1 MLFAIDHGN
10 SAIKTPSF
18 VFTSGLTDYPV
29 KPPVET
35 DVLEFGG
42 TFWTL
47 SGERIP
53 YMRDKTKDERFF
65 ILSLFAIAKEL
76 RQREALQPM
85 VEAEL
90 AIGLPPEHYEL
101 RNRFAEYFK
110 RGTVQ
115 FKFNDTAISLM
126 IRQVLVYPQ
135 AYAAVVPQ
143 AQIIQQNPRTFV
155 VDIGG
160 FTTDVLLLRGVQPD
174 MQFCRSLEMG
184 AIPMA
189 NGIIGR
195 VSALH
200 DIKIDDDHIAD
211 VIQGRPTIL
220 PKDVQEAIRAT
231 VKSYAAGI
239 LDKLRELQVD
249 LRATPA
255 IFTGGGAA
263 LFRSFLE
270 SSPQVAKA
278 EFVADPRPTLWGT
291 VCWPPPSCARC
302 RPRRSVKALRRDDRF
317 RFSLQWRADTEEK
330 ARVGAL
336 IEQLGNKKSD
346 FIVMAVMDYLQ
357 RHPDMEIPGAKIKI
371 TYQPLHTKEQ
381 LLAMVREMVKTSVG
395 EFLSG
400 NAAASTQ
407 SSQPPEMSLGPS
419 EQDID
424 AMVASLKLFDQ
435 S

>member
-1 MLFAIDHGN
+1 MLQ
-10 SAIKTPSF
+10 
-18 VFTSGLTDYPV
+18 
-29 KPPVET
+29 
-35 DVLEFGG
+35 FGG

-76 RQREALQPM
+76 RQQEALQPM

-115 FKFNDTAISLM
+115 FKFNDTPISLM

-220 PKDVQEAIRAT
+220 PDDVQETIRAT

-263 LFRSFLE
+263 LFRTFIE
-270 SSPQVAKA
+270 TSSQVAKA
-278 EFVADPRPTLWGT
+278 EFVADP
-291 VCWPPPSCARC
+291 
-302 RPRRSVKALRRDDRF
+302 KANAVGFGMLATAQLR
-317 RFSLQWRADTEEK
+317 QMQAQK
-330 ARVGAL
+330 
-336 IEQLGNKKSD
+336 
-346 FIVMAVMDYLQ
+346 
-357 RHPDMEIPGAKIKI
+357 
-371 TYQPLHTKEQ
+371 
-381 LLAMVREMVKTSVG
+381 VG
-395 EFLSG
+395 EGFAQG
-400 NAAASTQ
+400 
-407 SSQPPEMSLGPS
+407 
-419 EQDID
+419 
-424 AMVASLKLFDQ
+424 
-435 S
+435 

>member
-10 SAIKTPSF
+10 SAIKTPDF

-115 FKFNDTAISLM
+115 FKFNDSPISLM

-220 PKDVQEAIRAT
+220 PDDVQETIRAT

-249 LRATPA
+249 LRANPA
-255 IFTGGGAA
+255 IFLGGGSM
-263 LFRSFLE
+263 LLKPYLE
-270 SSPQVAKA
+270 QSPLVIQA
-278 EFVADPRPTLWGT
+278 
-291 VCWPPPSCARC
+291 
-302 RPRRSVKALRRDDRF
+302 
-317 RFSLQWRADTEEK
+317 
-330 ARVGAL
+330 
-336 IEQLGNKKSD
+336 D
-346 FIVMAVMDYLQ
+346 FIEDCHANAVGYEML
-357 RHPDMEIPGAKIKI
+357 AKSQMNRK
-371 TYQPLHTKEQ
+371 
-381 LLAMVREMVKTSVG
+381 
-395 EFLSG
+395 G
-400 NAAASTQ
+400 NGKA
-407 SSQPPEMSLGPS
+407 
-419 EQDID
+419 
-424 AMVASLKLFDQ
+424 
-435 S
+435 

>member
-10 SAIKTPSF
+10 SAIKTPDF

-42 TFWTL
+42 IFWTL

-115 FKFNDTAISLM
+115 FKFNDTPISLM

-220 PKDVQEAIRAT
+220 PDDVQETIRAT

-263 LFRSFLE
+263 LFRTFIE
-270 SSPQVAKA
+270 TSSQVAKA
-278 EFVADPRPTLWGT
+278 EFVADP
-291 VCWPPPSCARC
+291 
-302 RPRRSVKALRRDDRF
+302 KANAVGFGMLATAQLR
-317 RFSLQWRADTEEK
+317 QMQAQK
-330 ARVGAL
+330 
-336 IEQLGNKKSD
+336 
-346 FIVMAVMDYLQ
+346 
-357 RHPDMEIPGAKIKI
+357 
-371 TYQPLHTKEQ
+371 
-381 LLAMVREMVKTSVG
+381 VG
-395 EFLSG
+395 EGFAQG
-400 NAAASTQ
+400 
-407 SSQPPEMSLGPS
+407 
-419 EQDID
+419 
-424 AMVASLKLFDQ
+424 
-435 S
+435 

>member
-10 SAIKTPSF
+10 SAIKTPDF

-42 TFWTL
+42 IFWTL

-76 RQREALQPM
+76 RQQEALQPM

-115 FKFNDTAISLM
+115 FKFNDTPISLM

-220 PKDVQEAIRAT
+220 PDDVQETIRAT

-263 LFRSFLE
+263 LFRTFIE
-270 SSPQVAKA
+270 TSSQVAKA
-278 EFVADPRPTLWGT
+278 EFVADP
-291 VCWPPPSCARC
+291 
-302 RPRRSVKALRRDDRF
+302 KANAVGFGMLATAQLR
-317 RFSLQWRADTEEK
+317 QMQAQK
-330 ARVGAL
+330 
-336 IEQLGNKKSD
+336 
-346 FIVMAVMDYLQ
+346 
-357 RHPDMEIPGAKIKI
+357 
-371 TYQPLHTKEQ
+371 
-381 LLAMVREMVKTSVG
+381 VG
-395 EFLSG
+395 EGFAQG
-400 NAAASTQ
+400 
-407 SSQPPEMSLGPS
+407 
-419 EQDID
+419 
-424 AMVASLKLFDQ
+424 
-435 S
+435 

>member
-1 MLFAIDHGN
+1 
-10 SAIKTPSF
+10 
-18 VFTSGLTDYPV
+18 
-29 KPPVET
+29 
-35 DVLEFGG
+35 VLEFGG

-53 YMRDKTKDERFF
+53 YMRDKTKNERFF

-85 VEAEL
+85 VEARL
-90 AIGLPPEHYEL
+90 AVGLPPEHYEL

-110 RGTVQ
+110 RGIVQ
-115 FKFNDTAISLM
+115 FKFNDIPISLM

-143 AQIIQQNPRTFV
+143 AQIIQRNPCTFV

-174 MQFCRSLEMG
+174 MQFYRSLEMG
-184 AIPMA
+184 TIPMA

-220 PKDVQEAIRAT
+220 PDDVQDTIRAT

-263 LFRSFLE
+263 LFRLFIEASF
-270 SSPQVAKA
+270 QIAKA
-278 EFVADPRPTLWGT
+278 
-291 VCWPPPSCARC
+291 
-302 RPRRSVKALRRDDRF
+302 
-317 RFSLQWRADTEEK
+317 
-330 ARVGAL
+330 
-336 IEQLGNKKSD
+336 D
-346 FIVMAVMDYLQ
+346 FISGPKANAVGYGML
-357 RHPDMEIPGAKIKI
+357 A
-371 TYQPLHTKEQ
+371 TAQ
-381 LLAMVREMVKTSVG
+381 LRQMQAQKVG
-395 EFLSG
+395 EGFAQG
-400 NAAASTQ
+400 
-407 SSQPPEMSLGPS
+407 
-419 EQDID
+419 
-424 AMVASLKLFDQ
+424 
-435 S
+435 

>member
-10 SAIKTPSF
+10 SAVKTPNF

-35 DVLEFGG
+35 DVLEFDG

-65 ILSLFAIAKEL
+65 VLSLFAIAKEL
-76 RQREALQPM
+76 RQQNALQPM
-85 VEAEL
+85 VEADL
-90 AIGLPPEHYEL
+90 AVGLPPEHYEL
-101 RNRFAEYFK
+101 RSRFAEYFK
-110 RGTVQ
+110 RGNVQ
-115 FKFNDTAISLM
+115 FVFNGTPISLM
-126 IRQVLVYPQ
+126 IHQVLVYPQ
-135 AYAAVVPQ
+135 A
-143 AQIIQQNPRTFV
+143 QIIQRNPRTFV

-160 FTTDVLLLRGVQPD
+160 FTTDVLLLRGIQPD

-189 NGIIGR
+189 NSIIGR

-200 DIKIDDDHIAD
+200 DIKIDDDHITD

-220 PKDVQEAIRAT
+220 PDDVQEAIRTT

-263 LFRSFLE
+263 LFRPFIE
-270 SSPQVAKA
+270 ASSQVAQA
-278 EFVADPRPTLWGT
+278 EFVTDP
-291 VCWPPPSCARC
+291 
-302 RPRRSVKALRRDDRF
+302 KANAVGFGMLATAQLRHM
-317 RFSLQWRADTEEK
+317 K
-330 ARVGAL
+330 A
-336 IEQLGNKKSD
+336 QK
-346 FIVMAVMDYLQ
+346 
-357 RHPDMEIPGAKIKI
+357 
-371 TYQPLHTKEQ
+371 
-381 LLAMVREMVKTSVG
+381 VG
-395 EFLSG
+395 EGFAQG
-400 NAAASTQ
+400 
-407 SSQPPEMSLGPS
+407 
-419 EQDID
+419 
-424 AMVASLKLFDQ
+424 
-435 S
+435 

>member
-10 SAIKTPSF
+10 SAIKTPDF

-53 YMRDKTKDERFF
+53 HMRDKTKDERFF

-115 FKFNDTAISLM
+115 FKFNDTPISLM

-220 PKDVQEAIRAT
+220 PDDVQETIRAT

-263 LFRSFLE
+263 LFRTFIE
-270 SSPQVAKA
+270 TSSQVAKA
-278 EFVADPRPTLWGT
+278 EFVADP
-291 VCWPPPSCARC
+291 
-302 RPRRSVKALRRDDRF
+302 KANAVGFGMLATAQLR
-317 RFSLQWRADTEEK
+317 QMQAQK
-330 ARVGAL
+330 
-336 IEQLGNKKSD
+336 
-346 FIVMAVMDYLQ
+346 
-357 RHPDMEIPGAKIKI
+357 
-371 TYQPLHTKEQ
+371 
-381 LLAMVREMVKTSVG
+381 VG
-395 EFLSG
+395 EGFAQG
-400 NAAASTQ
+400 
-407 SSQPPEMSLGPS
+407 
-419 EQDID
+419 
-424 AMVASLKLFDQ
+424 
-435 S
+435 

>member
-220 PKDVQEAIRAT
+220 PDDVQETIRAT
-231 VKSYAAGI
+231 VKSYVAGI

-263 LFRSFLE
+263 LFRTFIE
-270 SSPQVAKA
+270 TSSQVAKA
-278 EFVADPRPTLWGT
+278 EFVADP
-291 VCWPPPSCARC
+291 
-302 RPRRSVKALRRDDRF
+302 KANAVGFGMLATAQLR
-317 RFSLQWRADTEEK
+317 QMQAQK
-330 ARVGAL
+330 
-336 IEQLGNKKSD
+336 
-346 FIVMAVMDYLQ
+346 
-357 RHPDMEIPGAKIKI
+357 
-371 TYQPLHTKEQ
+371 
-381 LLAMVREMVKTSVG
+381 VG
-395 EFLSG
+395 EGFAQG
-400 NAAASTQ
+400 
-407 SSQPPEMSLGPS
+407 
-419 EQDID
+419 
-424 AMVASLKLFDQ
+424 
-435 S
+435 

>member
-10 SAIKTPSF
+10 SAIKTPDF

-42 TFWTL
+42 IFWTL

-115 FKFNDTAISLM
+115 FKFNDTPISLM

-189 NGIIGR
+189 NGIIDR

-220 PKDVQEAIRAT
+220 PDDVQETIRAT

-263 LFRSFLE
+263 LFRTFIE
-270 SSPQVAKA
+270 TSSQVAKA
-278 EFVADPRPTLWGT
+278 EFVADP
-291 VCWPPPSCARC
+291 
-302 RPRRSVKALRRDDRF
+302 KANAVGFGMLATAQLR
-317 RFSLQWRADTEEK
+317 QMQAQK
-330 ARVGAL
+330 
-336 IEQLGNKKSD
+336 
-346 FIVMAVMDYLQ
+346 
-357 RHPDMEIPGAKIKI
+357 
-371 TYQPLHTKEQ
+371 
-381 LLAMVREMVKTSVG
+381 VG
-395 EFLSG
+395 EGFAQG
-400 NAAASTQ
+400 
-407 SSQPPEMSLGPS
+407 
-419 EQDID
+419 
-424 AMVASLKLFDQ
+424 
-435 S
+435 

>member
-10 SAIKTPSF
+10 SAIKTPDF

-115 FKFNDTAISLM
+115 FKFNDTPISLM
-126 IRQVLVYPQ
+126 IRQVLVY
-135 AYAAVVPQ
+135 PQ

-220 PKDVQEAIRAT
+220 PDDVQETIRAT

-263 LFRSFLE
+263 LFRTFIE
-270 SSPQVAKA
+270 TSSQVAKA
-278 EFVADPRPTLWGT
+278 EFVADP
-291 VCWPPPSCARC
+291 
-302 RPRRSVKALRRDDRF
+302 KANAVGFGMLATAQLR
-317 RFSLQWRADTEEK
+317 QMQAQK
-330 ARVGAL
+330 
-336 IEQLGNKKSD
+336 
-346 FIVMAVMDYLQ
+346 
-357 RHPDMEIPGAKIKI
+357 
-371 TYQPLHTKEQ
+371 
-381 LLAMVREMVKTSVG
+381 VG
-395 EFLSG
+395 EGFAQG
-400 NAAASTQ
+400 
-407 SSQPPEMSLGPS
+407 
-419 EQDID
+419 
-424 AMVASLKLFDQ
+424 
-435 S
+435 

>member
-10 SAIKTPSF
+10 SAIKTPNF
-18 VFTSGLTDYPV
+18 AFTSGLTDYPV
-29 KPPVET
+29 KPPVEM
-35 DVLEFGG
+35 DVLEYNG

-53 YMRDKTKDERFF
+53 YMRDKTKDDRFF
-65 ILSLFAIAKEL
+65 VLSLFAIAKEL
-76 RQREALQPM
+76 QKMNALQPM

-110 RGTVQ
+110 RNSVQ
-115 FKFNDTAISLM
+115 FVFNGTPVCLLL
-126 IRQVLVYPQ
+126 RQVMVYPQ

-143 AQIIQQNPRTFV
+143 AQIIRQNPRTFV

-184 AIPMA
+184 AIPMC

-200 DIKIDDDHIAD
+200 DIKIDDDHIFD

-220 PKDVQEAIRAT
+220 PEDVQETIRST

-255 IFTGGGAA
+255 IFIGGGAA
-263 LFRSFLE
+263 LFRPFIE
-270 SSPQVAKA
+270 ESPQV
-278 EFVADPRPTLWGT
+278 
-291 VCWPPPSCARC
+291 
-302 RPRRSVKALRRDDRF
+302 VKA
-317 RFSLQWRADTEEK
+317 
-330 ARVGAL
+330 
-336 IEQLGNKKSD
+336 D
-346 FIVMAVMDYLQ
+346 FISDPKANAIGFGMLAT
-357 RHPDMEIPGAKIKI
+357 A
-371 TYQPLHTKEQ
+371 Q
-381 LLAMVREMVKTSVG
+381 LRQQQAQKVG
-395 EFLSG
+395 DGFAQG
-400 NAAASTQ
+400 
-407 SSQPPEMSLGPS
+407 
-419 EQDID
+419 
-424 AMVASLKLFDQ
+424 
-435 S
+435 

>member
-10 SAIKTPSF
+10 SAIKTPNF

-53 YMRDKTKDERFF
+53 YMRDKTKDDRFF

-85 VEAEL
+85 VEARL
-90 AIGLPPEHYEL
+90 AVGLPPENYEL

-110 RGTVQ
+110 RGIVQ
-115 FKFNDTAISLM
+115 FKFNDIPISLM
-126 IRQVLVYPQ
+126 ICQVLVYPQ

-143 AQIIQQNPRTFV
+143 AQIIQRNPRTFV

-220 PKDVQEAIRAT
+220 PDDVQDTIRAT

-263 LFRSFLE
+263 LFRPFIE
-270 SSPQVAKA
+270 ASPQVAKA
-278 EFVADPRPTLWGT
+278 EFISDP
-291 VCWPPPSCARC
+291 
-302 RPRRSVKALRRDDRF
+302 KANAVGYGMLATAQLR
-317 RFSLQWRADTEEK
+317 QMQAQK
-330 ARVGAL
+330 
-336 IEQLGNKKSD
+336 
-346 FIVMAVMDYLQ
+346 
-357 RHPDMEIPGAKIKI
+357 
-371 TYQPLHTKEQ
+371 
-381 LLAMVREMVKTSVG
+381 VG
-395 EFLSG
+395 EGFAQG
-400 NAAASTQ
+400 
-407 SSQPPEMSLGPS
+407 
-419 EQDID
+419 
-424 AMVASLKLFDQ
+424 
-435 S
+435 

>member
-10 SAIKTPSF
+10 SAIKTPNF

-29 KPPVET
+29 KPPVDT

-53 YMRDKTKDERFF
+53 YMRDKTKDDRFF

-76 RQREALQPM
+76 RQRNVMQAM
-85 VEAEL
+85 VETDL

-101 RNRFAEYFK
+101 RNRFAEYFR

-115 FKFNDTAISLM
+115 FVFNGTPICLM
-126 IRQVLVYPQ
+126 IRQVFVYPQ

-143 AQIIQQNPRTFV
+143 AQIIRQNPRTFV

-184 AIPMA
+184 AIPMG
-189 NGIIGR
+189 NSIIGR

-220 PKDVQEAIRAT
+220 PEDVQDTIRAT
-231 VKSYAAGI
+231 VKNYAAGI

-263 LFRSFLE
+263 LFRPFIEE
-270 SSPQVAKA
+270 SSQVARA
-278 EFVADPRPTLWGT
+278 EFVADP
-291 VCWPPPSCARC
+291 
-302 RPRRSVKALRRDDRF
+302 KANAIGFGML
-317 RFSLQWRADTEEK
+317 AT
-330 ARVGAL
+330 A
-336 IEQLGNKKSD
+336 QLNQMQAQK
-346 FIVMAVMDYLQ
+346 
-357 RHPDMEIPGAKIKI
+357 
-371 TYQPLHTKEQ
+371 
-381 LLAMVREMVKTSVG
+381 VG
-395 EFLSG
+395 EGFAQG
-400 NAAASTQ
+400 
-407 SSQPPEMSLGPS
+407 
-419 EQDID
+419 
-424 AMVASLKLFDQ
+424 
-435 S
+435 

>member
-10 SAIKTPSF
+10 SAIKTPDF

-115 FKFNDTAISLM
+115 FKYNDSPISLM

-143 AQIIQQNPRTFV
+143 AQIIQQNSRTFV

-174 MQFCRSLEMG
+174 MQFCRSLEMD

-220 PKDVQEAIRAT
+220 PDDVQETIRAT

-263 LFRSFLE
+263 LFRTFIE
-270 SSPQVAKA
+270 TSSQVAKA
-278 EFVADPRPTLWGT
+278 EFVADP
-291 VCWPPPSCARC
+291 
-302 RPRRSVKALRRDDRF
+302 KANAVGFGMLATAQLR
-317 RFSLQWRADTEEK
+317 QMQAQK
-330 ARVGAL
+330 
-336 IEQLGNKKSD
+336 
-346 FIVMAVMDYLQ
+346 
-357 RHPDMEIPGAKIKI
+357 
-371 TYQPLHTKEQ
+371 
-381 LLAMVREMVKTSVG
+381 VG
-395 EFLSG
+395 EGFAQG
-400 NAAASTQ
+400 
-407 SSQPPEMSLGPS
+407 
-419 EQDID
+419 
-424 AMVASLKLFDQ
+424 
-435 S
+435 

>member
-65 ILSLFAIAKEL
+65 VLSLFAIAKEL
-76 RQREALQPM
+76 RQRDALQPM

-101 RNRFAEYFK
+101 RNRFADYFK
-110 RGTVQ
+110 RGIVQ
-115 FKFNDTAISLM
+115 FKFNDSPISLM

-143 AQIIQQNPRTFV
+143 AQIIQKNPRTFV

-220 PKDVQEAIRAT
+220 PNDVQGTIRTT

-263 LFRSFLE
+263 LFRPFIE
-270 SSPQVAKA
+270 TSSQVAKA
-278 EFVADPRPTLWGT
+278 EFVADP
-291 VCWPPPSCARC
+291 
-302 RPRRSVKALRRDDRF
+302 KANAVGFGMLATAQLRQMQAQKVGEGFAQDDRF

-330 ARVGAL
+330 SRVGSL
-336 IEQLGNKKSD
+336 LERMGNKKSD
-346 FIVMAVMDYLQ
+346 FIVMAVVDYLE
-357 RHPDMEIPGAKIKI
+357 RHPEMEMPGSKIKI

-381 LLAMVREMVKTSVG
+381 LLAMVRDMVKTSMS
-395 EFLSG
+395 EFMEGKAVVPTEDGQFSEI
-400 NAAASTQ
+400 
-407 SSQPPEMSLGPS
+407 PPGPS
-419 EQDID
+419 ERDID
-424 AMVASLKLFDQ
+424 AMVESLKLFDQ